1 MFGSIAKLL
10 ARGAKGQDAR
20 RMAGQFVKQALI
32 PQGKDK
38 TRNVIEGLV
47 SYAPEPLYAAM
58 QMAALPDGTPVS
70 DRLLV
75 GLEDLGIGMLASG
88 AGRVTGATLAR
99 GLPQKYSAVAE
110 GAGFLGDVGANV
122 AINFAPRPQVNRIYE
137 QLGTDQAVAAEA
149 QQQLREQELVQQLLQ
164 SGLLTAEGV
173 RALS

>member
-1 MFGSIAKLL
+1 MLGSIAKLL
-10 ARGAKGQDAR
+10 ARDAAGRNAR
-20 RMAGQFVKQALI
+20 RMAGQFVKDAVI
-32 PQGKDK
+32 PKSK
-38 TRNVIEGLV
+38 IEGLV
-47 SYAPEPLYAAM
+47 SYAPEPIFAAM

-88 AGRVTGATLAR
+88 AGRLTGATLASK
-99 GLPQKYSAVAE
+99 LPEKYSQVAE
-110 GAGFLGDVGANV
+110 GAGFLGDVGANI

-137 QLGTDQAVAAEA
+137 QLGAEQAAAAEA
-149 QQQLREQELVQQLLQ
+149 QQQVREQELVQSLLQ